1 MHECLRGYCSYEWC
15 CCRHLPMFSGMLA
28 RFFSKVYT
36 WQLVLVG
43 HKLFSYSV
51 LLCDTSLFSKVISNY
66 IPLQYHMKIHGALN
80 LLAHVR
86 EIVSLLKSCRSG
98 RCKMIASWDFYLHFF
113 AYYGDWGF
121 SFVDSAFQF
130 PLLGNVCSFYFL
142 LGG

>member
-1 MHECLRGYCSYEWC
+1 MYEWFRGCCSYEWC
-15 CCRHLPMFSGMLA
+15 CCRHLPMFPGMLA
-28 RFFSKVYT
+28 RFVSKVYT
-36 WQLVLVG
+36 WQLVSVG

-51 LLCDTSLFSKVISNY
+51 LLRDTSLFSKVISNY
-66 IPLQYHMKIHGALN
+66 IPLQWHMKIHGALN

-86 EIVSLLKSCRSG
+86 EIVSLLKSCHSG
-98 RCKMIASWDFYLHFF
+98 RCEMIASWDFYLHFF

>member
-1 MHECLRGYCSYEWC
+1 MYEWFRGCCSYEWC
-15 CCRHLPMFSGMLA
+15 CCRHLPMFPGMLA
-28 RFFSKVYT
+28 RFVSKVYT
-36 WQLVLVG
+36 WQLVSVG

-51 LLCDTSLFSKVISNY
+51 LLRDTSLFSKVISNY
-66 IPLQYHMKIHGALN
+66 IPLQWHMKIHGALN

-86 EIVSLLKSCRSG
+86 EIVSLLKSCHSS
-98 RCKMIASWDFYLHFF
+98 RCEMIASWDFYLHFF